1 MMPTRALILLMF
13 VIQPYAIHTA
23 WADIYSYTDENG
35 GLHFSNIPDDPR
47 YHSVLKTPQNE
58 AAPTP
63 LASRI
68 HPARQQRYASLV
80 TSAAKTY
87 QLEPALLHAVI
98 LAESGYNPLAKSPK
112 GAVGLMQ
119 LMPDTAKRYGITDAY
134 DPAQNIQA
142 GAQYL
147 RDLMRLFNNDL
158 KLTLAAYNAGEN
170 AVMRYGNQI
179 PPYAETMLYVPKVLK
194 NYRGFLNIDKPLPQ
208 P

>member
-1 MMPTRALILLMF
+1 MMPIRALILLLLI
-13 VIQPYAIHTA
+13 IQPYAVHTA

-47 YHSVLKTPQNE
+47 YRSVLKTPPNE
-58 AAPTP
+58 AAP
-63 LASRI
+63 ASFASHI
-68 HPARQQRYASLV
+68 QPIKQQRYAPLV
-80 TSAAKTY
+80 ASAAKAY

-98 LAESGYNPLAKSPK
+98 SAESGYNPLAKSPK
-112 GAVGLMQ
+112 GAIGLMQ
-119 LMPDTAKRYGITDAY
+119 LMPATAKRYGISDAY

-158 KLTLAAYNAGEN
+158 NLTLAAYNAGEN

-179 PPYAETMLYVPKVLK
+179 PPYTETMLYVPKVLK
-194 NYRGFLNIDKPLPQ
+194 NYSGLRNNNKPIQ
-208 P
+208 